1 MIGVLPGSGG
11 GAKWARKRRGIGY
24 VRGGEVAMSQ
34 QSEDR
39 YTYVRVYVCICI
51 SYIHMCIYIY
61 VSIHISSPYVLYI
74 CKYMC
79 VYVDV
84 RI

>member
-39 YTYVRVYVCICI
+39 YTYVRVYVCTCI
-51 SYIHMCIYIY
+51 SYIHMCIYIMY
-61 VSIHISSPYVLYI
+61 MYI
-74 CKYMC
+74 YHLHMYLKSF
-79 VYVDV
+79 
-84 RI
+84 RAGFQT